1 MKNLFKPQ
9 NSEARMREAAKKRIS
24 LLDKNQDIKRETG
37 VKRPLVSTFG
47 QLAKFDTKK
56 SLNDRRKSN
65 IIQLDG
71 IRDFSNPQ
79 KSGFARLQT
88 MIRSPLK
95 PKISREDTSI
105 LSDKSEEP

>member
-9 NSEARMREAAKKRIS
+9 NSEARKREALRKRPS

-47 QLAKFDTKK
+47 QLAKIDKK
-56 SLNDRRKSN
+56 SNLMDRRKSN

-71 IRDFSNPQ
+71 IRGFSNP
-79 KSGFARLQT
+79 
-88 MIRSPLK
+88 
-95 PKISREDTSI
+95 
-105 LSDKSEEP
+105 